1 MAPLEQRICR
11 QRNHEAPDS
20 GIPKRKK
27 TETRPR
33 LSCKIEYWLR
43 SNHSD
48 KSIASEYF
56 TGDHLS
62 TSALLEER
70 PREKHACGSGDQSP
84 NENLFAG
91 KTSFNVKEMPQY
103 SGDQYRSEENAEKV
117 SYPNLGR
124 VHD

>member
-56 TGDHLS
+56 TGDSIGQARFSNGTASLRRH
-62 TSALLEER
+62 
-70 PREKHACGSGDQSP
+70 CGAANDRI
-84 NENLFAG
+84 
-91 KTSFNVKEMPQY
+91 KTSKVRDFELAFSLIPEIVY
-103 SGDQYRSEENAEKV
+103 CSARSTALRL
-117 SYPNLGR
+117 PIF
-124 VHD
+124 